1 MEMKENEDLTLEQ
14 MRAQAAILKEKLAKE
29 KLVNEDMVKKAIMKD
44 YSLIRRHVVIEV
56 AAAVSVIVWAFT
68 YLPFILH
75 TSIFFNIFTVL
86 MMLVCMGTT
95 IYLLGRI
102 RSTDAYTMDMA
113 SSARR
118 MKKLKREYDIFWKL
132 SFIPLLVWIAW
143 FGIEISRS
151 VGEALLLWCMLGGV
165 TVGAIIGII
174 VAFRM
179 RSNLMNAFND
189 VIEHTKEE

>member
-132 SFIPLLVWIAW
+132 SFIPLLVWIVW

-151 VGEALLLWCMLGGV
+151 VDEALLLWCMLGGV

-189 VIEHTKEE
+189 VIEQTQEE